1 MATSGSGLYTCR
13 LLHITDCSNHLTFL
27 VDTGAQ
33 ISVLPPTHTD
43 RLRKQ
48 EGRNLSAVNGTGIA
62 TYGTHSLTLDLSLRR
77 TFRWIFVIAD
87 VQKPLLGADFLHHF
101 GLLVDL
107 TNGKLVDTNTQ
118 LSIMG
123 LLANDFPSTVTIPTS
138 KNILHFFPSFLNLL
152 GCITTMIIK
161 HDVTH
166 HITTSGPPVSCRAR
180 RLSPEKLTIAR
191 KEFEH
196 MLDLGIIRPSSS
208 NWSSLLHMVP
218 KKTEGDW
225 RPCGDY
231 RALNH
236 ITVSDRYLIPHIQD
250 FSTSLHG
257 STVFS
262 KIDLIRAYH
271 QIPVDP
277 PDILKTA
284 ITTPFGL
291 YEFV

>member
-1 MATSGSGLYTCR
+1 MATSGSGLYTCL

-62 TYGTHSLTLDLSLRR
+62 TYGTRSLTLDLSLRR

-87 VQKPLLGADFLHHF
+87 VQKPLGADFLHHF

-123 LLANDFPSTVTIPTS
+123 LLANDFPPTVTIPTS
-138 KNILHFFPSFLNLL
+138 NHMHEYTSLLSKFPALTRVHNYHDNPV
-152 GCITTMIIK
+152 K

-191 KEFEH
+191 KEFKH
-196 MLDLGIIRPSSS
+196 NAGFGHHSP
-208 NWSSLLHMVP
+208 LLEQLV
-218 KKTEGDW
+218 
-225 RPCGDY
+225 
-231 RALNH
+231 
-236 ITVSDRYLIPHIQD
+236 I
-250 FSTSLHG
+250 STSHG
-257 STVFS
+257 T
-262 KIDLIRAYH
+262 
-271 QIPVDP
+271 
-277 PDILKTA
+277 
-284 ITTPFGL
+284 
-291 YEFV
+291 